1 METLCRKS
9 EEWDMA
15 MGLSRTRVF
24 AMSACAQS
32 IDEIE
37 RMSYEDYVGK
47 NLACAQAKPPLL
59 ELSAPVPIPAGK
71 GAQTITR
78 SHIWHEYPLCSP
90 EQLHSARTMWVP
102 QANSCARETPPAASV
117 RLPNTPAPALRN
129 ARAPSHHSSFL
140 PRPHNPSF
148 ILVFN
153 CICAQGERYVWAVD
167 LLESTM
173 AIVACH
179 QEQSAAATRAHPVHP
194 HGSPA
199 TTQIMERLDASSSM
213 RNDMS
218 TCTFAPQAG
227 VHQHREDLAAC
238 ERYWAVKLLC
248 GSPSVS
254 LPTMERARHTVE
266 STVLHKSL
274 SPPSC
279 PYTDATAKC
288 STDSIVREAH
298 SPMGPECVS

>member
-1 METLCRKS
+1 
-9 EEWDMA
+9 MA

-102 QANSCARETPPAASV
+102 QANSCVRETPPAAS
-117 RLPNTPAPALRN
+117 
-129 ARAPSHHSSFL
+129 
-140 PRPHNPSF
+140 
-148 ILVFN
+148 
-153 CICAQGERYVWAVD
+153 GERYVWAVD

-213 RNDMS
+213 RNDMC

-248 GSPSVS
+248 GSPSVA